1 MKKSDITVT
10 VIGGGLAGSEAAYYL
25 AEKGYKVKLV
35 DIKPN
40 SFTPAHSDKNYG
52 ELVCSNS
59 LKSNDVYANA
69 CGLLKEEM
77 RILGSFVIKCAD
89 ETSVPA
95 GAALAVDREAFSR
108 KITDGLK
115 SFENIEFIS
124 EEVKEVNLD
133 ENVIIATGPLTTPAL
148 CEFIKG
154 VTGDGFY
161 FYDAAAPIVSGDSID
176 FDNAFIADRYGEAG
190 VGDYVNCPIDK
201 DGYKAF
207 YEALITAKRVELHD
221 FENMK
226 VFEGCM
232 PVEVMAA
239 RGEDTLRFG
248 PLKPV
253 GLDDPKTGRRP
264 YACLQLRKEDENGQ
278 RYNLVGF
285 QTNLLFPEQKRV
297 FSMFPALKN
306 AEFLRYGVMHK
317 NTYINAPKV
326 LSSDYSVKGHP
337 TAFFA
342 GQITGVEGYV
352 ESTASGLLAAINMD
366 RKLSGK
372 QSLDLD
378 GRTVIG
384 ALASYVAT
392 ENPDFQPMNANYG
405 ILKPLGEIVRKKT
418 DKKRLCGERSLRIIK
433 EIKENL

>member
-1 MKKSDITVT
+1 MLSSASTF
-10 VIGGGLAGSEAAYYL
+10 A
-25 AEKGYKVKLV
+25 
-35 DIKPN
+35 P
-40 SFTPAHSDKNYG
+40 
-52 ELVCSNS
+52 
-59 LKSNDVYANA
+59 
-69 CGLLKEEM
+69 
-77 RILGSFVIKCAD
+77 
-89 ETSVPA
+89 
-95 GAALAVDREAFSR
+95 EAFAAA
-108 KITDGLK
+108 ITEGLK
-115 SFENIEFIS
+115 RFDNIEFVS
-124 EEVKEVNLD
+124 EEVKSVDLG
-133 ENVIIATGPLTTPAL
+133 ENVIIATGPLTTSAL

-176 FDNAFIADRYGEAG
+176 FSNAFIADRYGEVG
-190 VGDYVNCPIDK
+190 EGDYVNCPIDK
-201 DGYKAF
+201 EGYLEF
-207 YEALITAKRVELHD
+207 YKQLITAKRAELHD
-221 FENMK
+221 FEDVK

-253 GLDDPKTGRRP
+253 GLTDPRTGKRA
-264 YACLQLRKEDENGQ
+264 YACMQLRKEDENGQ

-317 NTYINAPKV
+317 NTYIDSPKV
-326 LSSDYSVKGHP
+326 LNADYSLKNHP

-366 RKLSGK
+366 RKLCGK
-372 QSLDLD
+372 QSLSLD
-378 GRTVIG
+378 NQTVIG
-384 ALASYVAT
+384 ALANYVAT

-405 ILKPLGEIVRKKT
+405 ILKPLGEIIKKKA
-418 DKKRLCGERSLRIIK
+418 DKKRALSERALKIIK
-433 EIKENL
+433 EVKEQL

>member
-1 MKKSDITVT
+1 MNKSKIT
-10 VIGGGLAGSEAAYYL
+10 VIGGGLAGSEAAYFL
-25 AEKGYKVKLV
+25 AKKGYDVKLV

-40 SFTPAHSDKNYG
+40 SFTPAHSNKNYG

-77 RILGSFVIKCAD
+77 RVLGSFVIDCAD
-89 ETSVPA
+89 KTSVPA
-95 GAALAVDREAFSR
+95 GAALAVDRDAFAAE
-108 KITDGLK
+108 ITEGLK
-115 SFENIEFIS
+115 SFKNIEFVS
-124 EEVKEVNLD
+124 EEVKSVDLN
-133 ENVIIATGPLTTPAL
+133 ENVIIATGPLTTSAL
-148 CEFIKG
+148 CEFIKS

-176 FDNAFIADRYGEAG
+176 FSNAFIADRYGEAG
-190 VGDYVNCPIDK
+190 EGDYVNCPIDK
-201 DGYKAF
+201 EGYKAF
-207 YEALITAKRVELHD
+207 YEQLITAKRVELHD

-253 GLDDPKTGRRP
+253 GLDDPKTGKRP

-317 NTYINAPKV
+317 NTYIDSPEVLNA
-326 LSSDYSVKGHP
+326 DYSLKTHP

-366 RKLSGK
+366 RKLCGK
-372 QSLDLD
+372 ASLQLD
-378 GRTVIG
+378 NQTVIG
-384 ALASYVAT
+384 ALANYVAT

-405 ILKPLGEIVRKKT
+405 ILKPLAEIIKKKA
-418 DKKRLCGERSLRIIK
+418 DKKRALSERALKIIK
-433 EIKENL
+433 EIKEQL

>member
-1 MKKSDITVT
+1 
-10 VIGGGLAGSEAAYYL
+10 
-25 AEKGYKVKLV
+25 
-35 DIKPN
+35 
-40 SFTPAHSDKNYG
+40 
-52 ELVCSNS
+52 
-59 LKSNDVYANA
+59 
-69 CGLLKEEM
+69 
-77 RILGSFVIKCAD
+77 
-89 ETSVPA
+89 
-95 GAALAVDREAFSR
+95 
-108 KITDGLK
+108 
-115 SFENIEFIS
+115 
-124 EEVKEVNLD
+124 
-133 ENVIIATGPLTTPAL
+133 
-148 CEFIKG
+148 
-154 VTGDGFY
+154 
-161 FYDAAAPIVSGDSID
+161 
-176 FDNAFIADRYGEAG
+176 
-190 VGDYVNCPIDK
+190 
-201 DGYKAF
+201 
-207 YEALITAKRVELHD
+207 
-221 FENMK
+221 
-226 VFEGCM
+226 
-232 PVEVMAA
+232 
-239 RGEDTLRFG
+239 
-248 PLKPV
+248 
-253 GLDDPKTGRRP
+253 
-264 YACLQLRKEDENGQ
+264 
-278 RYNLVGF
+278 
-285 QTNLLFPEQKRV
+285 
-297 FSMFPALKN
+297 MFPALKN